1 VTDGSAKEIGDLS
14 TLSSALA
21 AFAVTMMAIL
31 TLRPVAVAINLVD
44 RPGGRKTHHGKV
56 PVVGGLAMFL
66 GVIFGIGLV
75 ESARPLTGTLISAFA
90 LVVTVGMVD
99 DRFSVSPWLRLPL
112 QATAAV
118 LMTVGTATQVS
129 SIGDAFGVGP
139 IHFGGAVA
147 DILTVLF
154 VMTAINA
161 FNMLD
166 GMDGLAGTVAFV
178 ALLALGWSAYSAG
191 QHDLAAVCAV
201 IGAATAAFLL
211 FNLPTRRNRRMRCF
225 MGDAGSTLLGVSL
238 AWVCIRASQFAS
250 GGGASGAPAVSPV
263 TTLWIVGLPVFEF
276 FWTIIRRALR
286 GQSPLRA
293 DAEHFHHLLL
303 KAGFGVQGAF
313 MVFLILTLLLSAVGL
328 ALNALHVPD
337 YISLLLLLATGVVIV
352 RSMYWA
358 HALVRF
364 FPASARRRSAWRA
377 PGEALPLVAMDRSLK
392 K

>member
-1 VTDGSAKEIGDLS
+1 LS
-14 TLSSALA
+14 TISAALA

-56 PVVGGLAMFL
+56 PIVGGLAMFL

-75 ESARPLTGTLISAFA
+75 ESARPLTGALISAFA

-118 LMTVGTATQVS
+118 LMTVGTGTQVS
-129 SIGDAFGVGP
+129 SIGDAFGIGT
-139 IHFGGAVA
+139 IQFGGALGE
-147 DILTVLF
+147 ILTALF

-166 GMDGLAGTVAFV
+166 GMDGLAGTVALV

-191 QHDLAAVCAV
+191 EHDLAAVCAV

-225 MGDAGSTLLGVSL
+225 MGDAGSTLLGISL
-238 AWVCIRASQFAS
+238 AWVCIRASQVSS
-250 GGGASGAPAVSPV
+250 GQGPVPGPPVLSPV
-263 TTLWIVGLPVFEF
+263 ATLWVVGLPVFEC
-276 FWTIIRRALR
+276 FWTIIRRAVR

-303 KAGFGVQGAF
+303 RAGFGVQGAF
-313 MVFLILTLLLSAVGL
+313 LMFLVLTLLLSAAGL
-328 ALNALHVPD
+328 ALNALHVSEFF
-337 YISLLLLLATGVVIV
+337 SLLLLLTAGVGIV
-352 RSMYWA
+352 RLMYRA

-364 FPASARRRSAWRA
+364 FPNVARRRSAWRL
-377 PGEALPLVAMDRSLK
+377 PGDAVPVVAIDRATK

>member
-1 VTDGSAKEIGDLS
+1 MGDLS
-14 TLSSALA
+14 AALA

-56 PVVGGLAMFL
+56 PIVGGLAMFL

-75 ESARPLTGTLISAFA
+75 ESARPLTGSLISAFA

-99 DRFSVSPWLRLPL
+99 DRFGVSPWLRLPL

-118 LMTVGTATQVS
+118 LMTVGTGTHVS
-129 SIGDAFGVGP
+129 SIGDAFAVGP
-139 IHFGGAVA
+139 IHFNGAVA
-147 DILTVLF
+147 EILTALF

-166 GMDGLAGTVAFV
+166 GMDGLAGTVALV
-178 ALLALGWSAYSAG
+178 ALLALGWAAYSAG

-238 AWVCIRASQFAS
+238 AWICIRASQFAS
-250 GGGASGAPAVSPV
+250 GSGLVSGAPALSPV
-263 TTLWIVGLPVFEF
+263 ATLWIVGLPVFEF
-276 FWTIIRRALR
+276 FWTIIRRSLR

-313 MVFLILTLLLSAVGL
+313 MVFLILTLLLSTAGL
-328 ALNALHVPD
+328 TLNALHVPE
-337 YISLLLLLATGVVIV
+337 YISLLLLFAVGVVIV
-352 RSMYWA
+352 RTMYWA

-377 PGEALPLVAMDRSLK
+377 PGEALPAVAMDRSLK

>member
-1 VTDGSAKEIGDLS
+1 LS
-14 TLSSALA
+14 TISAALA

-44 RPGGRKTHHGKV
+44 RPGSQDAPRQGARRRR
-56 PVVGGLAMFL
+56 L
-66 GVIFGIGLV
+66 GHVSGIIFGIGLV
-75 ESARPLTGTLISAFA
+75 ESARPLTGALISAFA
-90 LVVTVGMVD
+90 LVVTVGLVD

-118 LMTVGTATQVS
+118 LMTLGTGTEVS
-129 SIGDAFGVGP
+129 SIGDAFGIGNIQFHGVVGEC
-139 IHFGGAVA
+139 
-147 DILTVLF
+147 LTVLF

-178 ALLALGWSAYSAG
+178 ALLALCWSAWSAG

-225 MGDAGSTLLGVSL
+225 MVMPAAPFWCVSGMDLHPRQSVLGDRWNAGRHGPL
-238 AWVCIRASQFAS
+238 AGKCPLAR
-250 GGGASGAPAVSPV
+250 
-263 TTLWIVGLPVFEF
+263 GLPIFEF

-313 MVFLILTLLLSAVGL
+313 MVFLLVTLFLSTVGL
-328 ALNALHVPD
+328 TLNALHVPD
-337 YISLLLLLATGVVIV
+337 YV
-352 RSMYWA
+352 RCCCC
-358 HALVRF
+358 
-364 FPASARRRSAWRA
+364 SARASSSCAQCTGPTDCSDSFRNGRVAA
-377 PGEALPLVAMDRSLK
+377 CPGARLARP
-392 K
+392 